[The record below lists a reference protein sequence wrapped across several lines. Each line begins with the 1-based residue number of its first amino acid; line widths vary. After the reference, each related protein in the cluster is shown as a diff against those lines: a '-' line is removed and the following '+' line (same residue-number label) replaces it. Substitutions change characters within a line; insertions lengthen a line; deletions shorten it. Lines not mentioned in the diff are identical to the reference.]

1 MEHKFEKSVPYH
13 FLTGCPKGY
22 RKRSE
27 YTTAAGTYV
36 PARCVRSTSPYA
48 ESGKHLGERLKKRM
62 TARIHHSKNTNKSI
76 KCPRGYI
83 GRAAYVR
90 RYSTSVRSKGYT
102 VRKASGTTYKVH
114 PRNRSLY
121 VPASCIK
128 DTGKPGKGVPNGQ
141 AIAPLRKGELTKYG
155 YSTNLPEND
164 RRKILLE
171 AVKDLGAL
179 TIYRK
184 LDAVAKLSLRISPEN
199 SRIFAKDRDWIRK
212 TFGPLKAF

>member
-27 YTTAAGTYV
+27 YTTQAGTYV
-36 PARCVRSTSPYA
+36 PARCVRSTSPYT
-48 ESGKHLGERLKKRM
+48 ESGRHLEERLKKRM
-62 TARIHHSKNTNKSI
+62 TARMQRVGAANKSI

-90 RYSTSVRSKGYT
+90 RYSTSVRSRGYT
-102 VRKASGTTYKVH
+102 VRKASGKTYKVH
-114 PRNRSLY
+114 PREKNLY

-128 DTGKPGKGVPNGQ
+128 DTGKPGKGVSMGK
-141 AIAPLRKGELTKYG
+141 AITPLRKGELTRYG
-155 YSTNLPEND
+155 YSTQLPENE
-164 RRKILLE
+164 RKRILLQ
-171 AVKDLGAL
+171 AVKDLGGLA
-179 TIYRK
+179 IYRK

-199 SRIFAKDRDWIRK
+199 SRIFAKDREWVK
-212 TFGPLKAF
+212 KSFGPLKAF

>member
-1 MEHKFEKSVPYH
+1 
-13 FLTGCPKGY
+13 
-22 RKRSE
+22 
-27 YTTAAGTYV
+27 
-36 PARCVRSTSPYA
+36 
-48 ESGKHLGERLKKRM
+48 
-62 TARIHHSKNTNKSI
+62 
-76 KCPRGYI
+76 
-83 GRAAYVR
+83 
-90 RYSTSVRSKGYT
+90 
-102 VRKASGTTYKVH
+102 
-114 PRNRSLY
+114 LY